1 MSKRMRELF
10 EDARRNGRKL
20 FIPYVTAGYPTMKD
34 TVPILLAAEAGGA
47 DIIEIGVPFTD
58 PMADGA
64 TIQHAN
70 QIALEHGISVQGCFD
85 IVREAREKE
94 EKEASAKLAVS
105 MERLNAAKDALAGRV
120 QPFIADF
127 VKSIDI

>member
-20 FIPYVTAGYPTMKD
+20 FIPYVTAGYPTMMD

-85 IVREAREKE
+85 IVREAREKGL
-94 EKEASAKLAVS
+94 KAPIVLMGYYNPLYSRGEARAVAEAK
-105 MERLNAAKDALAGRV
+105 AAGVGHWAGS
-120 QPFIADF
+120 P
-127 VKSIDI
+127 